1 MPKNVGA
8 SYSLFRCLVTPRGTC
23 TPG

>member
-8 SYSLFRCLVTPRGTC
+8 SYSLFRCLAPLRGTR